1 MSTIAETKEKEKV
14 ANPLLVEW
22 NTPFQTPPFE
32 QFKPEHYVPAFK
44 EIIAKAK
51 KHVDNIVASKA
62 APTFENT
69 IVALERSSEDLER
82 VANVFFNLNSAETSE
97 QLQAVAREVAPM
109 LSDFSNDISLNPKLF
124 AKVKAVYDK
133 RSTLKLDD
141 EQQMLLEKTYKGFV
155 RSGANLDE
163 KSKERYRQI
172 SKELSDLSL
181 QFDENVLAETNG
193 FVLHI
198 TNEADLAGLPEG
210 AREMAKG
217 IAQSKNLEGWA
228 FDLSMPSYM
237 AFMKYADK
245 RELRE
250 KLFKAYGSRGF
261 QDNKYNNQQIV
272 AKTVNLRLE
281 MAQLLGYKS
290 YADYVLEE
298 RMAQS
303 ADKVNGLLKQLL
315 NASLPAGKKEVEE
328 VAQFAKESGA
338 SFELQRWDWTYYSEK
353 LKDKKYSVSD
363 ELIKPYFQLEKVRDG
378 VLNLASK
385 LYGITFKKNAG
396 IPVYNKDVEAYE
408 VYDKDGKLLSV
419 LYMDY
424 YPRASKNGGAWMT
437 NYRSQYNDGKKDVRP
452 VVSLVFN
459 FNKPTESRPS
469 LLTFGELETFLHEFG
484 HGLHGMFAN
493 GKYASLSGT
502 SVYRDFVELPSQIME
517 NWAVEKEFL
526 DSFACHYQTGEKIP
540 QDLINKIKES
550 SNFQAGYA
558 SLRQLSFGLLDMAW
572 HSQVAAFTGSVIDFE
587 RTATSATDILPAVD
601 GTAISSAFS
610 GSTRTTRWKLPS
622 PT

>member
-1 MSTIAETKEKEKV
+1 MSTIAETKEKDKV

-587 RTATSATDILPAVD
+587 RTATACATTPP
-601 GTAISSAFS
+601 
-610 GSTRTTRWKLPS
+610 RH
-622 PT
+622 

>member
-272 AKTVNLRLE
+272 AQTVNLRLE

-437 NYRSQYNDGKKDVRP
+437 NYRSLYKDG
-452 VVSLVFN
+452 
-459 FNKPTESRPS
+459 
-469 LLTFGELETFLHEFG
+469 
-484 HGLHGMFAN
+484 
-493 GKYASLSGT
+493 
-502 SVYRDFVELPSQIME
+502 
-517 NWAVEKEFL
+517 
-526 DSFACHYQTGEKIP
+526 
-540 QDLINKIKES
+540 
-550 SNFQAGYA
+550 
-558 SLRQLSFGLLDMAW
+558 
-572 HSQVAAFTGSVIDFE
+572 
-587 RTATSATDILPAVD
+587 
-601 GTAISSAFS
+601 
-610 GSTRTTRWKLPS
+610 
-622 PT
+622 